1 MKVDKMSIPIAGK
14 TCMVEV

>member
-1 MKVDKMSIPIAGK
+1 MKTDKMSIPIAGK

>member
-14 TCMVEV
+14 TGMVEV